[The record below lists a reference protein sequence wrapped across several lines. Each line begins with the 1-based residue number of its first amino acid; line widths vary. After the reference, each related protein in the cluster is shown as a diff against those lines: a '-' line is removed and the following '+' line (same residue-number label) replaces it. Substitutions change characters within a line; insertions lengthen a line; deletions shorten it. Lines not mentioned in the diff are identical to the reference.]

1 MASVEKCEILA
12 ERMNPNSRLFFMDP
26 EDEDLDFIFQW
37 FVGWI
42 AYGACTPGELFKVA
56 RKVDPKSAVSW
67 MTEFGKEAR
76 KIEAIGEDCLEK
88 DIGSA
93 LGKHF

>member
-1 MASVEKCEILA
+1 MASVENGEILA

-56 RKVDPKSAVSW
+56 RKINPKSDTSW
-67 MTEFGKEAR
+67 MREVWEGAR
-76 KIEAIGEDCLEK
+76 KVETIVESCVTKEQ
-88 DIGSA
+88 
-93 LGKHF
+93 